1 MKRSSHSATRGG
13 TREVPPV
20 PAAVSPPDAWLSLV
34 IIASVVA
41 VGFFIVPT
49 AKEAFRFP
57 KDILIRAEGIVLI
70 ASWILLFLRGIKPA
84 YRPADKPV
92 ALLVSAVIVWTGF
105 TSLMAINRTLS
116 AYAFAWTVTVA
127 VILLSTYVVIGERRR
142 MSDIVPLLVPAL
154 ANAII
159 AICQA
164 TRIWSPVRLE
174 DDTAS
179 GMRVTALIGN
189 PNDTGGFLVAPV
201 LVATALA
208 IVSRRWRV
216 AWAAAAVVMFLGLV
230 ATRSATATI
239 ACIAGLA
246 CIAITASTR
255 RWRTLLALA
264 AAAVI
269 AGTVLAATGR
279 VSINDV
285 RRLKQIDALD
295 QLLTY
300 RVPPAL
306 AAWRIF
312 LDHPLTGVGPGCWA
326 PLYFDYKI
334 AVERDHPK
342 LFHSGQGWS
351 NFAEVHNDHLE
362 ILAETGLPGYL
373 LFIASLAFIGCH
385 SFAKSGDEKGA
396 SETGRLARLLAFPA
410 AAALAVLC
418 LAHFPLQLASTTTS
432 FVFVFATVVGWLR
445 R

>member
-1 MKRSSHSATRGG
+1 
-13 TREVPPV
+13 
-20 PAAVSPPDAWLSLV
+20 
-34 IIASVVA
+34 

-105 TSLMAINRTLS
+105 TSLIAINRTLS
-116 AYAFAWTVTVA
+116 AYAFAWTFTVA

-142 MSDIVPLLVPAL
+142 MSDLVPLLVPAL

-174 DDTAS
+174 GDMPW
-179 GMRVTALIGN
+179 GTALIGN
-189 PNDTGGFLVAPV
+189 PNDTGAFFVAPV

-216 AWAAAAVVMFLGLV
+216 ACAVAAVVMFLGLV
-230 ATRSATATI
+230 AARSATATI

-246 CIAITASTR
+246 CIAITASTH
-255 RWRTLLALA
+255 RWRTLLALVA
-264 AAAVI
+264 AGVI
-269 AGTVLAATGR
+269 AGTVLTATGR

-285 RRLKQIDALD
+285 RRLKQIDALN
-295 QLLTY
+295 QRLSY
-300 RVPPAL
+300 RVPPFL

-334 AVERDHPK
+334 AIDRDHPR
-342 LFHSGQGWS
+342 LFHSGDNS
-351 NFAEVHNDHLE
+351 SFAEVHNDHLE

-373 LFIASLAFIGCH
+373 LFIASLAFIGYQ
-385 SFAKSGDEKGA
+385 SFAKSGDERDA
-396 SETGRLARLLAFPA
+396 SDTGRLARLLAFPA
-410 AAALAVLC
+410 AATLAVLC
-418 LAHFPLQLASTTTS
+418 LAHFPLQLASATSS

>member
-1 MKRSSHSATRGG
+1 M
-13 TREVPPV
+13 
-20 PAAVSPPDAWLSLV
+20 
-34 IIASVVA
+34 
-41 VGFFIVPT
+41 GFFIVPT
-49 AKEAFRFP
+49 AKEVFRFP

-105 TSLMAINRTLS
+105 TSLIAINRTLS

-142 MSDIVPLLVPAL
+142 MSDIVALLVPAL

-174 DDTAS
+174 EDTPWT
-179 GMRVTALIGN
+179 MRITALLGN
-189 PNDTGGFLVAPV
+189 PNDTGAFFVAPV

-216 AWAAAAVVMFLGLV
+216 AWAAAAVVMFLGVV
-230 ATRSATATI
+230 AARSKTSTF

-246 CIAITASTR
+246 CIAITASTH
-255 RWRTLLALA
+255 RWRTLLALVA
-264 AAAVI
+264 AGVI
-269 AGTVLAATGR
+269 AGTVLTATGR

-285 RRLKQIDALD
+285 RRLKQIDALN
-295 QLLTY
+295 QRLSY
-300 RVPPAL
+300 RVPPFL

-326 PLYFDYKI
+326 LLYFDYKL
-334 AVERDHPK
+334 AVERDHPR
-342 LFHSGQGWS
+342 LFHSGDNS
-351 NFAEVHNDHLE
+351 SFAEVHNDHLE

-373 LFIASLAFIGCH
+373 LFIASLAFIGYH
-385 SFAKSGDEKGA
+385 SFAKSGDEKAA
-396 SETGRLARLLAFPA
+396 SDTGRLARLLAFPA

-418 LAHFPLQLASTTTS
+418 LAHFPLQLASATSS

>member
-1 MKRSSHSATRGG
+1 VKRSSHKATRGG
-13 TREVPPV
+13 TREVPRV
-20 PAAVSPPDAWLSLV
+20 PAAVSPPYAWLSFV

-49 AKEAFRFP
+49 AKEGFRFP
-57 KDILIRAEGIVLI
+57 KDILIRAEGIMLI

-105 TSLMAINRTLS
+105 TSLIAINRTLS

-159 AICQA
+159 AISQA

-174 DDTAS
+174 GDTPS
-179 GMRVTALIGN
+179 VMMVTALLGN
-189 PNDTGGFLVAPV
+189 PNDTGGFLVAPA

-216 AWAAAAVVMFLGLV
+216 AWAAAAVVMFLGVV
-230 ATRSATATI
+230 AARSTTATI

-246 CIAITASTR
+246 CIAITASTH
-255 RWRTLLALA
+255 RWRTLLALVA
-264 AAAVI
+264 VGVI
-269 AGTVLAATGR
+269 AGTVLTATGR

-285 RRLKQIDALD
+285 RRLKQIDALN
-295 QLLTY
+295 QLLTH
-300 RVPPAL
+300 RVPPFL

-326 PLYFDYKI
+326 LLYFDYKI
-334 AVERDHPK
+334 AVERDHPL
-342 LFHSGQGWS
+342 LFHSGDAS
-351 NFAEVHNDHLE
+351 FAEVHNDHLE

-373 LFIASLAFIGCH
+373 LFIASLAFIGYH

-396 SETGRLARLLAFPA
+396 SDTGRLARVLAFPA

-418 LAHFPLQLASTTTS
+418 LAHFPLQLASTTSS